1 MYIHLGQDTVVS
13 TDSII
18 GIFDIEN
25 TSVSRDTKAFFRGC
39 EAAGGVIN
47 VCSQQDPLQV
57 ELPKSLIIC
66 GERGKTRIYISQ
78 ISSATLRKRAGRYNR
93 KTQPQGQ

>member
-13 TDSII
+13 ADSII

-39 EAAGGVIN
+39 EAAGGVVN
-47 VCSQQDPLQV
+47 VCASPDPLQV
-57 ELPKSLIIC
+57 ELPKSFIVC
-66 GERGKTRIYISQ
+66 GQRGQTRVYISQ

-93 KTQPQGQ
+93 KTQL

>member
-25 TSVSRDTKAFFRGC
+25 TSVSRDTKAFFRG
-39 EAAGGVIN
+39 
-47 VCSQQDPLQV
+47 L
-57 ELPKSLIIC
+57 
-66 GERGKTRIYISQ
+66 
-78 ISSATLRKRAGRYNR
+78 
-93 KTQPQGQ
+93 